1 MDASLSQLFPMH
13 QIGSDGFA
21 WWIGQ
26 IESPTHSKDGKENK
40 DPKRSG
46 RFKVRIV
53 GHHPRSCDV
62 VASSDLPWAIT
73 MMPVTAPHSP
83 GATRSATAQ
92 LEPGDWVVGFFLD
105 REQQQPIIMG
115 SIGQV
120 ANSGT
125 VPGADPNP
133 GSGCKS
139 FTTFLRDDRQQID
152 QDPSPP
158 VPYGP
163 TEAGFPLDGDGTT
176 GTSPAGEELE
186 PVTNGVPNLSLA
198 KYADASETN
207 RAGINWTVEVADNC
221 GKDSDLKSTFTR
233 LLGEML
239 RDTQQ
244 SGGKL
249 GSYVVGQWTGQI
261 SDYVGIAR
269 KYINKAI
276 LLLRTF
282 IAKVKGF
289 VIDKLRAA
297 IDDIIRA
304 ILRPNEDGNSLTP
317 VTKWFNEQ
325 LKSLGCEMADLGLR
339 LEAFLEDL
347 LFGYV
352 FDIYKAAACQVDKLV
367 SGILNKIQALIE
379 ELLASILG
387 PIQEILGA
395 VASVINIIGDAIN
408 YVLKLLGIQCNGPKN
423 NCNNKV
429 TSVTTKCKTN
439 KRKDFLDELLDSLDQ
454 PWYGAGADWAT
465 YTCEEA
471 YTALDLEDTEVDFV
485 GGSQTPTNGNKII
498 SYSINDLQVTSG
510 QIAKFVVTREGNLDI
525 SSSVLFECIEGT
537 AKDVTDYISQSGTLG
552 FSPGESS
559 KEIEI
564 QTLINTAGES
574 QEDFFVV
581 FNPETPGFIKST
593 ATKNVGRCIISSST
607 STTPGGTGPD
617 PGGEPNIP
625 IINPFDPNVIP
636 PDLPNF
642 VTDNNSQTA
651 VPTDD
656 ADTPTYQVTP
666 DRNTVEEGGFITY
679 LITTTNVAGGTIL
692 QYTLFGDNIS
702 NTDIVGGNLRGQFSI
717 EDNKAYVV
725 VGIENDSVIESGE
738 TLVFSIDGTGASAS
752 VLIMSQIDN
761 NFTPEELIKQL
772 DKSANP
778 TSDTSY
784 IPPKIPVAGTPI
796 TTPNGEILEIPVNN
810 PGDSYDEA
818 PAVIISG
825 QGNGANAIAL
835 LDKNNK
841 VTEIRVTNPGFGY
854 KVNLPETTGK
864 RCIIDSFTML
874 TPGVG
879 YTSAPTVYIDGD
891 NTIADAIIDTQG
903 FVVSVRIKNREKTFT
918 GYPEV
923 RIIGGGGYGA
933 RFIPSFVCL
942 DTEALVKVGSAKIG
956 TGSYIDCP

>member
-1 MDASLSQLFPMH
+1 MH

-62 VASSDLPWAIT
+62 VKSSDLPWAVT

-83 GATRSATAQ
+83 GASRSATAQ

-120 ANSGT
+120 ANSGS
-125 VPGADPNP
+125 VPGPDPNP

-152 QDPSPP
+152 QDPNPP
-158 VPYGP
+158 VAYGP
-163 TEAGFPLDGDGTT
+163 TEAGVPLDGDKPKETTANGEKTKPVTT
-176 GTSPAGEELE
+176 GI
-186 PVTNGVPNLSLA
+186 PNLSLA

-221 GKDSDLKSTFTR
+221 GKESDLKSTFTR

-276 LLLRTF
+276 MVVRTF

-367 SGILNKIQALIE
+367 SGILNKIQSLIE
-379 ELLASILG
+379 DLLAQILG

-423 NCNNKV
+423 NCNSKV
-429 TSVTTKCKTN
+429 TSVSTKCKTN
-439 KRKDFLDELLDSLDQ
+439 KRKDFLDELLESLDQ
-454 PWYGAGADWAT
+454 PWDGTGADWAT

-471 YTALDLEDTEVDFV
+471 YTALELENTEVDFV
-485 GGSQTPTNGNKII
+485 GGSQTPTDENKII
-498 SYSINDLQVTSG
+498 SYAINDLQVSGG
-510 QIAKFVVTREGNLDI
+510 QIAKFVVSREGNLDI
-525 SSSVLFECIEGT
+525 SSSVIFECINGT
-537 AKDVTDYISQSGTLG
+537 AEDVTDYISQSGTLG
-552 FSPGESS
+552 FSPGESQ

-564 QTLINTAGES
+564 QTLVNSPGEP

-581 FNPETPGFIKST
+581 FNPETPGFIKSV
-593 ATKNVGRCIISSST
+593 ALKNVGRCIISSS
-607 STTPGGTGPD
+607 STTLPGGGGTGP
-617 PGGEPNIP
+617 GGQPNLP
-625 IINPFDPNVIP
+625 TTNPFDPSVIP
-636 PDLPNF
+636 
-642 VTDNNSQTA
+642 TDVPSYITSNNSKT
-651 VPTDD
+651 PTPS
-656 ADTPTYQVTP
+656 ADPNTPTYQVTP
-666 DRNTVEEGGFITY
+666 DRNTVKEGEFVTY
-679 LITTTNVAGGTIL
+679 LITTTNVPGGTVL
-692 QYTLFGDNIS
+692 QYTLFGDNITS
-702 NTDIVGGNLRGQFSI
+702 SDIVGGNLRGQFTI

-725 VGIENDSVIESGE
+725 IGIEDDSIIEAGE
-738 TLVFSIDGTGASAS
+738 TIVFSIDGTGSSAS
-752 VLIMSQIDN
+752 VLIMSQIAS
-761 NFTPEELIKQL
+761 NFTPEQLIKEL
-772 DKSANP
+772 DKSENP
-778 TSDTSY
+778 TTDTTY
-784 IPPKIPVAGTPI
+784 VPPKIPIAGEPI
-796 TTPNGEILEIPVNN
+796 TTPSGEILEIPINN

-825 QGNGANAIAL
+825 RGNGANAIAL

-841 VTEIRVTNPGFGY
+841 VSEIRVTNPGFGY

-874 TPGVG
+874 TPGTG
-879 YTSAPTVYIDGD
+879 YTSVPTVYIDGD
-891 NTIADAIIDTQG
+891 STIADAVIDNQG

-942 DTEALVKVGSAKIG
+942 DTETLVKVGSAKIG